1 MVSFRKFGVM
11 RKLLIISI
19 VLVLLLACTKKPDPV
34 SEPKSED
41 KGFMLMFDNYV
52 NSDKLIYDKYYLN
65 ENKDS
70 FKVSAFKYY
79 ISNISLK
86 SDDGHNY
93 IEEESY
99 HLIDN
104 GKDSSKII
112 SLKGV
117 KAGSYIQVQFLIGV
131 DSARNVSGAQTGA
144 LDPNNA
150 MFWDWNTGYIMAKIE
165 GYSPQASKYPN
176 NLALHIAGF
185 KHPNSVLRWV
195 TLSLPTV
202 KYAEN
207 QKVTVHIK
215 TNLAEWFRTP
225 NLIKFSD
232 LSIVA
237 SEGKEA
243 QKIADNYADMFSI
256 DHID

>member
-1 MVSFRKFGVM
+1 M
-11 RKLLIISI
+11 RKMQLFILSG
-19 VLVLLLACTKKPDPV
+19 LLLSACTKKPDPV
-34 SEPKSED
+34 SEQKSDD
-41 KGFMLMFDNYV
+41 KGFVLMFDSYV
-52 NSDKLIYDKYYLN
+52 NNDKLIYDKYYLN

-86 SDDGHNY
+86 SDDGKSY
-93 IEEESY
+93 SEEESY

-104 GKDSSKII
+104 GRDSSKTI
-112 SLKGV
+112 SLKGI
-117 KAGSYIQVQFLIGV
+117 KAGKYIQVRFLIGV

-185 KHPNSVLRWV
+185 KHPNSALRWV

-202 KYAEN
+202 TYAEN
-207 QKVTVHIK
+207 QKVTIHVKADI
-215 TNLAEWFRTP
+215 AEWFRTP
-225 NLIKFSD
+225 TLIKFAD

-243 QKIADNYADMFSI
+243 QKIADNYTDMFSI
-256 DHID
+256 DHIE